1 MAARRSCIRR
11 RCRRLRAEAASSPS
25 SSPPPSSSSRI
36 ANGEKPDPRRRTRDA
51 AALRP
56 MLLGLIRGHYL
67 DAISRLPTAE
77 LSTTLAR
84 GLLVGGHCYGP
95 LHPVHNIIINSVWY
109 ATAFPFRAGDSI
121 DASVI
126 TRHCLSRLA
135 QRSLDGLVACLRYH
149 CPSLSHE
156 DALWHLCLSGA
167 DLRGAAASARG
178 AVPFGRTELLQA
190 DLFQAAAKEARH
202 PEPAAIALF
211 ATSVLPS
218 HAVSLLAGKRSLSS
232 PDILRLSDMLLPDEL
247 PSPVPSPSHKPNPTV
262 IRVINEKRGVMKIMY
277 QTLLDIADVALHKFA
292 RQTGAHYHLHTIYE
306 HSILLVGPTYLNRYF
321 HINFM
326 AWPKK
331 NSSSSATKSQA
342 PVRFFAEAHNPPL
355 ENCAEEEITLCYML
369 VHVDSCYAFVTNNRK
384 LDHPN
389 AEEHCG
395 GRPYKVDGRGE
406 DCDCARPVDVDYR
419 FFDPDRDTELTKY
432 YADSIAHWEAVCPKY
447 RIAKDDSQDDD
458 ISDEDSSDED
468 VSFYCR
474 RYI

>member
-11 RCRRLRAEAASSPS
+11 RRRRLRAEAASSPS

-95 LHPVHNIIINSVWY
+95 LHPVHNIIINS
-109 ATAFPFRAGDSI
+109 
-121 DASVI
+121 
-126 TRHCLSRLA
+126 
-135 QRSLDGLVACLRYH
+135 
-149 CPSLSHE
+149 
-156 DALWHLCLSGA
+156 
-167 DLRGAAASARG
+167 
-178 AVPFGRTELLQA
+178 A

-468 VSFYCR
+468 VSFYCNAGDISDAFR
-474 RYI
+474 EKE